1 MGLQL
6 IWIGELGQSRA
17 PSDIC
22 KNHPPRIRHSQWC
35 WHRAFTNHGNQRPD
49 LNHDRNNCYQA
60 SFLRGTK
67 RFWVTRCNKGF
78 RYRNLRPRGK
88 GRKLSKTSL
97 AENFAWKTMMLR
109 MRMLPN
115 LLPVAPCQWCPRA
128 IEPQPV
134 NQPAG
139 GEGAWGNNM

>member
-1 MGLQL
+1 MS
-6 IWIGELGQSRA
+6 GELGQSRA

-78 RYRNLRPRGK
+78 RYRNLRSRGK
-88 GRKLSKTSL
+88 GRKLVWQKILHEKHWCWGCGCCRICCPWRHANGVPGGLSHSRWTSQL
-97 AENFAWKTMMLR
+97 GGKGQEGTTCKMCRTH
-109 MRMLPN
+109 
-115 LLPVAPCQWCPRA
+115 VPR
-128 IEPQPV
+128 
-134 NQPAG
+134 
-139 GEGAWGNNM
+139 